1 MVSTGEIVM
10 QYKQPLKILIL
21 AAEIVPFA
29 KVGGLADVV
38 GALPKSLQAL
48 GHDVRLAMPRYGQID
63 PARFDLETVLDAVAV
78 NMSNFRVQVSV
89 RQGKIGS
96 AQIHTAL
103 PAPQAGLPDAA
114 ASSFAQA
121 VCKENEIPVYMIDA
135 PRYFERENIYGYT
148 DDGERFILFCRSVLE
163 AMRALDWSPDIIHCH
178 DWHTGIVPN
187 WMHTIY
193 RDDPFYADVA
203 SVYTIHN
210 LAYQG
215 IFGYRILEV
224 AGVAA
229 QGFLYPQ
236 IAELA
241 NVVDLMGRGILF
253 ADAITTVSERYA
265 QEILTPTFGE
275 KLDHLLR
282 SRRDRLFGILN
293 GLDYEEMNPATDHYI
308 HTNFDAQ
315 SLDKRPENKRA
326 LQEQAHLPVRPD
338 VPLLAMISRLTD
350 QKGFDLL
357 GQIIQPLLAQGVQFV
372 VLGIGDQHYHEMF
385 QNLAARYP
393 EQVAIFLTF
402 NTEIAQRIY
411 AGIDM
416 FLMPSRFEPCGLGQ
430 LIAMRYGSVP
440 IVRAVG
446 GLADTVQEYDPR
458 SGEGNGFTFANYDA
472 WEFFAAIVRALEL
485 YRFKDIWRKLQLRGM
500 AADHSWQASAIRY
513 VEVYNNAIEFHKSGK

>member
-1 MVSTGEIVM
+1 M
-10 QYKQPLKILIL
+10 QYEQPLKILIL

-38 GALPKSLQAL
+38 GALPKSLQSL

-63 PARFDLETVLDAVAV
+63 PARFDLQTLRDAVTV
-78 NMSNFRVQVSV
+78 NMSDFRVQVSV
-89 RQGKIGS
+89 RQGTIG
-96 AQIHTAL
+96 
-103 PAPQAGLPDAA
+103 
-114 ASSFAQA
+114 
-121 VCKENEIPVYMIDA
+121 NEIPVYMIDA
-135 PRYFERENIYGYT
+135 PRFFERENIYGYT
-148 DDGERFILFCRSVLE
+148 DDGERFILFCRAILE

-193 RDDPFYADVA
+193 HDDPFYADTA
-203 SVYTIHN
+203 TVYTIHN

-241 NVVDLMGRGILF
+241 NVVDIMGRGILF

-293 GLDYEEMNPATDHYI
+293 GLDYQEMNPATDRYI
-308 HTNFDAQ
+308 STNYDAN
-315 SLDKRPENKRA
+315 SLDKRAENKRA

-357 GQIIQPLLAQGVQFV
+357 GQIIQPLLAQGVQFI

-402 NTEIAQRIY
+402 NTELAQRIY
-411 AGIDM
+411 AGSDM

-440 IVRAVG
+440 IVHAVG

-458 SGEGNGFTFANYDA
+458 SGEGNGFAFTNYDP

-485 YRFKDIWRKLQLRGM
+485 YRFKGIWRKLQQRGM
-500 AADHSWQASAIRY
+500 AADHSWHASALRY
-513 VEVYNNAIEFHKSGK
+513 VEVYRNAIAFHKSGK

>member
-1 MVSTGEIVM
+1 MMPSE
-10 QYKQPLKILIL
+10 QPLNILIL

-38 GALPKSLQAL
+38 GALPISLQAL
-48 GHDVRLAMPRYGQID
+48 GHDVRLVMPRYGQID
-63 PARFDLETVLDAVAV
+63 PDRFGLTTLIDSLDVK
-78 NMSNFRVQVSV
+78 MGEYSV
-89 RQGKIGS
+89 RVSIRQATIGD
-96 AQIHTAL
+96 
-103 PAPQAGLPDAA
+103 G
-114 ASSFAQA
+114 
-121 VCKENEIPVYMIDA
+121 IPVYMVDA

-148 DDGERFILFCRSVLE
+148 DDGERFILFCRAALE
-163 AMRALDWSPDIIHCH
+163 AVRALNWSPDIIHCH
-178 DWHTGIVPN
+178 DWHTGFVPN
-187 WMHTIY
+187 WMHTTY
-193 RDDPFYADVA
+193 REDPFFAHA
-203 SVYTIHN
+203 ATVYTIHN

-229 QGFLYPQ
+229 QGFLYPH
-236 IAELA
+236 IVELA
-241 NVVDLMGRGILF
+241 NVVDIMARGILF

-275 KLDHLLR
+275 RLDHLLR

-293 GLDYEEMNPATDHYI
+293 GINFEEMNPATDRFI
-308 HTNFDAQ
+308 QANFDAQ
-315 SLDKRPENKRA
+315 TLDQREENKLA
-326 LQEQAHLPVRPD
+326 LQEHAHLPQLPN
-338 VPLLAMISRLTD
+338 VPMLAMISRLAD

-357 GQIIQPLLAQGVQFV
+357 AQIFQPLLAQGIQFV

-402 NTEIAQRIY
+402 NTELAQRIY
-411 AGIDM
+411 AGSDM

-458 SGEGNGFTFANYDA
+458 TGEGNGFSFVNYDP
-472 WEFFAAIVRALEL
+472 WELFAAIVRALEL
-485 YRFKDIWRKLQLRGM
+485 YRFTDIWRTLQRRGM
-500 AADHSWQASAIRY
+500 AADHSWTASARRY
-513 VEVYNNAIEFHKSGK
+513 VEVYRNALEFHDNGK

>member
-1 MVSTGEIVM
+1 M
-10 QYKQPLKILIL
+10 QDERPLKILIIS
-21 AAEIVPFA
+21 AEMVPFV

-48 GHDVRLAMPRYGQID
+48 GHDIRLAMPRYGQVD
-63 PARFDLETVLDAVAV
+63 PTRFHLETIADAISL
-78 NMSNFRVQVSV
+78 NMSNFQVPVSV
-89 RQGKIGS
+89 RRGTVG
-96 AQIHTAL
+96 
-103 PAPQAGLPDAA
+103 DA
-114 ASSFAQA
+114 
-121 VCKENEIPVYMIDA
+121 IPVYMIDA

-148 DDGERFILFCRSVLE
+148 DDGERFILFCRGVLE
-163 AMRALDWSPDIIHCH
+163 ALRFLDWSPDIIHCH

-193 RDDPFYADVA
+193 HDDPFYAQTA
-203 SVYTIHN
+203 TVYTIHN

-229 QGFLYPQ
+229 HGFLYPQ

-241 NVVDLMGRGILF
+241 NVVDIMGRGILF

-282 SRRDRLFGILN
+282 SRRERLFGILN

-315 SLDKRPENKRA
+315 SLDKRPENKRM
-326 LQEQAHLPVRPD
+326 LQEQAHLPVNPE

-350 QKGFDLL
+350 QKGFDML

-411 AGIDM
+411 AGSDM

-446 GLADTVQEYDPR
+446 GLADTVQEYNPR
-458 SGEGNGFTFANYDA
+458 SGEGNGFVFTNYDP
-472 WEFFAAIVRALEL
+472 WELFAAIVRALEL

-500 AADHSWQASAIRY
+500 AADHSWQASAMRY

>member
-1 MVSTGEIVM
+1 MLGTGEIAM

-38 GALPKSLQAL
+38 GALPKSLKAL
-48 GHDVRLAMPRYGQID
+48 GHDVRLAMPRYGQVD
-63 PARFDLETVLDAVAV
+63 PVRFDLQTVLDAVTV

-89 RQGKIGS
+89 RQGKIG
-96 AQIHTAL
+96 
-103 PAPQAGLPDAA
+103 PARNQPASPVPQVGLSGVDAGGL
-114 ASSFAQA
+114 AQA
-121 VCKENEIPVYMIDA
+121 VCTETEIPVYMIDA
-135 PRYFERENIYGYT
+135 PRFFERENIYGYT

-193 RDDPFYADVA
+193 HDDPFYAGAA

-241 NVVDLMGRGILF
+241 NVVDIMGRGILF
-253 ADAITTVSERYA
+253 ADAITTVSERYS

-293 GLDYEEMNPATDHYI
+293 GLDYQEMNPATDGYI
-308 HTNFDAQ
+308 DSVYDAA

-338 VPLLAMISRLTD
+338 APLLAMISRLAD

-357 GQIIQPLLAQGVQFV
+357 GQIIQPLLAQGIQFV
-372 VLGIGDQHYHEMF
+372 LLGIGDQHYHEMF
-385 QNLAARYP
+385 QNLAVRYP
-393 EQVAIFLTF
+393 GQVAVFLTF
-402 NTEIAQRIY
+402 NTELAQRIY
-411 AGIDM
+411 AGSDM

-430 LIAMRYGSVP
+430 LIAMRYGSIP
-440 IVRAVG
+440 IVHAVG
-446 GLADTVQEYDPR
+446 GLADTVQEYDPHT
-458 SGEGNGFTFANYDA
+458 GEGNGFTFVNYDP

-485 YRFKDIWRKLQLRGM
+485 YRFKDLWRRLQQCNM
-500 AADHSWQASAIRY
+500 AADHSWHASAMRY
-513 VEVYNNAIEFHKSGK
+513 IEVYHNAIAFHRSGK